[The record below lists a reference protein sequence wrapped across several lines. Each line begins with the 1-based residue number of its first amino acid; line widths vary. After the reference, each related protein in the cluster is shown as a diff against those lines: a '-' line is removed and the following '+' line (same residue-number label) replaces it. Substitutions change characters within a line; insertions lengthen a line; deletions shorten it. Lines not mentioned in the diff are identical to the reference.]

1 MFVCFGNDTI
11 RESEIEDKMAS
22 LNEVDNFG
30 YKLVYNND
38 TIRTFIHMNSL
49 WFNCD
54 DVVRVLNIKDIET
67 KHIDEIFC
75 GETNLP
81 NSSILDDA
89 SPIYVN
95 SENLLN
101 KLKTKTS
108 KLDLYTFLSRK
119 TMMLRRTRQPVN
131 VEQKTS
137 GTENDDDHQP
147 ASSCSTNVPATMEQ
161 SSPTVDNMTVMSA
174 IQALTSRIQEHL
186 AQRDRD
192 RAEYLA
198 QRERDRAEHLVQR
211 TRDRVEY
218 QSQLLAIT
226 DSMGALRQKIEGRRA
241 VTVHN
246 RTRPQDQEC
255 VTIMRCNVN
264 PRKYYF
270 IRAQYQS
277 LPDRISTL
285 QRDHNRF
292 PAGLTLVKR
301 LHSPNAVRLLKV
313 LANRYH
319 AYILRQDCCIIYRR
333 EQNTINGEPGWTER
347 QMMQHIYDI
356 YDNNVMERDTTSM
369 PPLDDHDVLP
379 LDEGEQRDYDQLYSD
394 PHLLNDHDSFDDFD
408 E

>member
-1 MFVCFGNDTI
+1 MTTI
-11 RESEIEDKMAS
+11 TFTR
-22 LNEVDNFG
+22 VDEFC
-30 YKLVYNND
+30 YLIRYNND
-38 TIRTFIHMNSL
+38 DIHCLVNESDLWLNFEDVKRIIKIHDVASKVIHEIIVKNITTLGSQKLCEISKFYIR
-49 WFNCD
+49 
-54 DVVRVLNIKDIET
+54 
-67 KHIDEIFC
+67 
-75 GETNLP
+75 
-81 NSSILDDA
+81 
-89 SPIYVN
+89 
-95 SENLLN
+95 SEDLLN
-101 KLKTKTS
+101 KLKNKPS
-108 KLDLYTFLSRK
+108 KRDLYTFLGKEIISIKKKNKITTTDSKVSDIALYDKPEATTSSRK
-119 TMMLRRTRQPVN
+119 NIV
-131 VEQKTS
+131 
-137 GTENDDDHQP
+137 DDKQVIL
-147 ASSCSTNVPATMEQ
+147 STIQTFMKQMEEKYERMYEQ
-161 SSPTVDNMTVMSA
+161 S
-174 IQALTSRIQEHL
+174 QAESQ
-186 AQRDRD
+186 
-192 RAEYLA
+192 A
-198 QRERDRAEHLVQR
+198 QRERDRAEHLAQR
-211 TRDRVEY
+211 TRDRAEHLAQRTRDRAEH

-277 LPDRISTL
+277 LADRISTL

-333 EQNTINGEPGWTER
+333 EQNTINGEAGWTER